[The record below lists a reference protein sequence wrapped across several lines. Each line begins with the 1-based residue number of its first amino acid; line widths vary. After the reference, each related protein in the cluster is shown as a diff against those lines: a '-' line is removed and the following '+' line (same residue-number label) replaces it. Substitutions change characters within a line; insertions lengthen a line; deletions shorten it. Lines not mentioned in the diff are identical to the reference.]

1 MRSKVGDADAPAAAA
16 TVQRCRLDLPR
27 GYPVEQVLAFYARR
41 AIPGVELVEAAR
53 YRRSFLHA
61 GQPGWLQ
68 FDLGSGEVTIE
79 HTDPATVPLVLAR
92 LRLLFDL
99 DAPQARIRRALGRDP
114 RLAALLQI
122 HGDIRVP
129 GCWDGFELG
138 VRAVLGQQITVAAA
152 RTIAG
157 RLVARHA
164 RRIAT
169 AAADEPC
176 HSLFPGAAE
185 LATADLDGLGLPGAR
200 VATLHAL
207 AAAVAAGELSF
218 EPGQAPPDFVARC
231 TAVRGIGAWTAHYM
245 AMRALR
251 DADAFPAADIVLRKV
266 LQPGTT
272 LSARALEQA
281 SQAWR
286 PYRAYAVLLLWR
298 AA

>member
-1 MRSKVGDADAPAAAA
+1 MRRKTAEAGVQPAPA
-16 TVQRCRLDLPR
+16 VQHARLELPR
-27 GYPVEQVLAFYARR
+27 GYPAEQVLAFYARR
-41 AIPGVELVEAAR
+41 AIPGVELVEAGR

-61 GQPGWLQ
+61 GEPGWLQ
-68 FDLGSGEVTIE
+68 FDLGTGAVTVE
-79 HTDPATVPLVLAR
+79 HADPAALPLVLAR
-92 LRLLFDL
+92 LRLLFDV

-114 RLAALLQI
+114 RLAALLRV

-164 RRIAT
+164 QRIA
-169 AAADEPC
+169 AAAAGEPC
-176 HSLFPGAAE
+176 HSLFPGAAA
-185 LATADLDGLGLPGAR
+185 LATANLDALGLPGAR

-207 AAAVAAGELSF
+207 ASAVAAGELSF
-218 EPGQAPPDFVARC
+218 QPGQIPAEFVARC

-272 LSARALEQA
+272 LSPRALEEA

-286 PYRAYAVLLLWR
+286 PFRAYAVLLLWR

>member
-1 MRSKVGDADAPAAAA
+1 MRRKAVAAGAQPVTA
-16 TVQRCRLDLPR
+16 VQHGRLELPR
-27 GYPVEQVLAFYARR
+27 GYPREQVLAFYARR
-41 AIPGVELVEAAR
+41 AIPGVELVEGGC

-61 GQPGWLQ
+61 GEPGWLQ
-68 FDLGSGEVTIE
+68 FDLVTGLVTVE
-79 HTDPATVPLVLAR
+79 HADLAVVPLVLAR
-92 LRLLFDL
+92 LRLLFDV

-114 RLAALLQI
+114 RLAALLRI

-164 RRIAT
+164 RRIAA

-185 LATADLDGLGLPGAR
+185 LATADLDALGLPGAR

-207 AAAVAAGELSF
+207 ATAVATGALSF
-218 EPGQAPPDFVARC
+218 QAGQTPAGFIARC

-266 LQPGTT
+266 LQPGIT
-272 LSARALEQA
+272 LSPRALEEA